1 MHEREDHD
9 ERVHQRVW
17 ELVPWYVNGT
27 LSGPDLER
35 VEDHLA
41 GCRRCQDEAE
51 TCRRTAAMIKGLGDV
66 APSPH
71 PVQLQR
77 VLARI
82 ARMENA
88 GREEEEGE
96 AVPVAA
102 GEREEP
108 ATAGR
113 RFGMPRR
120 ALQALVAQAAL
131 IVLLVGVLAWR
142 ELRTVPAP
150 AAPPPAVY
158 QTLSDPASPPPSG
171 GTVAVRVMFS
181 PQATEEEIR
190 ELLLAV
196 HGEIT
201 AGPSPLGAYT
211 VEVTA
216 VDPVS
221 VVLTR
226 LRSDSL
232 VTFAQPAAGGAS
244 AKRAR

>member
-1 MHEREDHD
+1 MHEREDHG
-9 ERVHQRVW
+9 ERIHQRIW

-35 VEDHLA
+35 VEDHMA

-51 TCRRTAAMIKGLGDV
+51 ACQRTSEAIKGLREV

-82 ARMENA
+82 DRM
-88 GREEEEGE
+88 EEEEDE
-96 AVPVAA
+96 AGRLEA
-102 GEREEP
+102 GEREAKYAP
-108 ATAGR
+108 AGR
-113 RFGMPRR
+113 WFGVPRR

-131 IVLLVGVLAWR
+131 IVLLVGALAWR
-142 ELRTVPAP
+142 EMRSGAVPPRAS
-150 AAPPPAVY
+150 APAVY
-158 QTLSDPASPPPSG
+158 QTLSDPAPVPSPG

-181 PQATEEEIR
+181 PQATEKEIR
-190 ELLLAV
+190 DLLLAV

-216 VDPVS
+216 ADPVS

-226 LRSDSL
+226 LRSDSM
-232 VTFAQPAAGGAS
+232 VTFAQPAAGGVP
-244 AKRAR
+244 ARGAR